1 MNLKDNLKKEQ
12 PILYQILT
20 KSFQNGKI
28 PHAFLLVGKNASL
41 PAHYIA
47 KSLICEDD

>member
-28 PHAFLLVGKNASL
+28 PMLS
-41 PAHYIA
+41 Y
-47 KSLICEDD
+47 